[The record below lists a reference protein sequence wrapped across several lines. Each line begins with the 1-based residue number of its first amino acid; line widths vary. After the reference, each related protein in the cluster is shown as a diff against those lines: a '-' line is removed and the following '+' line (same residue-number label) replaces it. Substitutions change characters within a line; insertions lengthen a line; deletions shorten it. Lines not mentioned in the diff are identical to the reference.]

1 MLLAVTIVGAVAS
14 DAHGA
19 HPAGVAVSVATAAFL
34 AVLVVFLDDVL
45 SLFAVG
51 SPNLATEM
59 AGAVAGR
66 NRCNRE
72 SRPR

>member
-1 MLLAVTIVGAVAS
+1 MSVRSAEPDRRVERAR
-14 DAHGA
+14 A

-51 SPNLATEM
+51 SPNLA
-59 AGAVAGR
+59 GAR
-66 NRCNRE
+66 
-72 SRPR
+72 